1 MKDVGGATG
10 PWYCVG
16 GATSTVGGATGPS
29 GGAWEEPRLLWAGP
43 GLLLTLPPSS
53 LLQKLGRRFKSQAA
67 GGSVPLVWSQ
77 QLEKPQP
84 SKKKGEKEA

>member
-1 MKDVGGATG
+1 MWAG
-10 PWYCVG
+10 PQG
-16 GATSTVGGATGPS
+16 LGTVWAELRVLWAGPQDPRV
-29 GGAWEEPRLLWAGP
+29 GAWEEPRLLWAGP